1 MFTKKEKEDQK
12 INTDKFEHY
21 IGIYDFYFKDLRDKN
36 INILEIGV
44 KNGESLRLWSKYFKN
59 ANIIGVDLNPECL
72 KEKDENLNIDIII
85 GDQSDPK
92 TFEKIK
98 DTKFDIII
106 DDGSHV
112 FNHMITSYLILW
124 QNLKLGGLYFIEDT
138 SMTFHDNFLGYPQ
151 HRLTWDKFIIGAI
164 RTLDLDIF
172 SHNLVDKRIKKDPNQ
187 RANYDHP
194 ISKNIKKN
202 TGIDPKKFKNQIL
215 FIHAYNNLL
224 VFKKKFDLDKSCM
237 NQLESSDKILSS
249 KDKK

>member
-1 MFTKKEKEDQK
+1 LFTEEEKEELK
-12 INTDKFEHY
+12 INTDKFVHY
-21 IGIYDFYFKDLRDKN
+21 FPIYDFYFKDIKDKE

-72 KEKDENLNIDIII
+72 KEKDKLLNIDILI

-98 DTKFDIII
+98 NTKFDIVI

-112 FNHMITSYLILW
+112 FNHMIMSYLILW
-124 QNLKLGGLYFIEDT
+124 KNLKPGGLYFIEDT
-138 SMTFHDNFLGYPQ
+138 SMTFHNNFLGYPQ
-151 HRLTWDKFIIGAI
+151 NRDEWDGFIIRGI
-164 RTLDLDIF
+164 RSLDLDIF
-172 SHNLVDKRIKKDPNQ
+172 SYNIVDERIKNKPNN

-202 TGIDPKKFKNQIL
+202 TGIDSREFKNEIL
-215 FIHAYNNLL
+215 FMHVYNNLL
-224 VFKKKFDLDKSCM
+224 VYKKKFDLDKTCW
-237 NQLESSDKILSS
+237 NQLDSSDKIL
-249 KDKK
+249 KE